1 MFFALLST
9 DHLLH
14 NLHLLGYCLSQVS
27 FRLRPDRQLEQ
38 SNVPGQR
45 LRLLLQHPKRLRSI
59 RCTGVVSW
67 IAPPIAPNHSTS
79 APHRSPLTTASTP
92 IS

>member
-38 SNVPGQR
+38 SNGSGQR
-45 LRLLLQHPKRLRSI
+45 LPIPLLPHKRLRSI
-59 RCTGVVSW
+59 RCTRIVRLRFLKVVQIYRVS
-67 IAPPIAPNHSTS
+67 
-79 APHRSPLTTASTP
+79 LF
-92 IS
+92 